1 MSFCSSLQDKVNS
14 QQAISNFPG
23 EPQYD
28 SSRLQ
33 QQRVNQR
40 EDPSNIKTSPRFGDQ
55 IPAYQQ
61 AMAMKK
67 WPNINQMKRELEAS
81 LDGEEVIEVSSEG
94 RYYKPVKPN
103 LSWKKTP

>member
-1 MSFCSSLQDKVNS
+1 MN
-14 QQAISNFPG
+14 NFPA

-33 QQRVNQR
+33 RVNQI
-40 EDPSNIKTSPRFGDQ
+40 EDPSNIKTSPRFGEDQ
-55 IPAYQQ
+55 MPAHHQ
-61 AMAMKK
+61 AVAMKK

-81 LDGEEVIEVSSEG
+81 LDREDIIEVSSEG